1 MPWCT
6 DPHRLLREADRVLI
20 DDGWLVISGFN
31 PISLMGLRKLVPV
44 LRKTSPYNSRMFTL
58 MRQLD
63 WLSLLNFEVLH
74 ASRFHVLPWNKHGG
88 KLLNAHIPALGCL
101 QLIVARKRTIPL
113 TLNPM
118 KQSKNKP
125 RIRQAVGATR
135 NVVNH
140 RLKLRLGSPYLP
152 VWDSS
157 PRHEPVHHS
166 VRFPV
171 SGMAFN
177 PFPFDLMLPQCSIKT
192 LARDRHFYWFFVC
205 CFPAT
210 FFPVMDPLGDTLA
223 DILAVGTQNDFAM
236 FFNASSA
243 TIAAINSIRLLVVRV

>member
-1 MPWCT
+1 MQADPLHLPFADKSVDVCLLAHTLPWCT
-6 DPHRLLREADRVLI
+6 DPHRLLRETDRVLI

-125 RIRQAVGATR
+125 RIRQRLEPPG

-140 RLKLRLGSPYLP
+140 KLKLRLGSPYLP
-152 VWDSS
+152 VWDSL
-157 PRHEPVHHS
+157 PQHEPVHHS
-166 VRFPV
+166 VRFPGV
-171 SGMAFN
+171 
-177 PFPFDLMLPQCSIKT
+177 
-192 LARDRHFYWFFVC
+192 RHG
-205 CFPAT
+205 
-210 FFPVMDPLGDTLA
+210 L
-223 DILAVGTQNDFAM
+223 
-236 FFNASSA
+236 
-243 TIAAINSIRLLVVRV
+243 

>member
-1 MPWCT
+1 
-6 DPHRLLREADRVLI
+6 
-20 DDGWLVISGFN
+20 LVISGFN

-135 NVVNH
+135 QC
-140 RLKLRLGSPYLP
+140 RK
-152 VWDSS
+152 
-157 PRHEPVHHS
+157 
-166 VRFPV
+166 
-171 SGMAFN
+171 
-177 PFPFDLMLPQCSIKT
+177 PQ
-192 LARDRHFYWFFVC
+192 A
-205 CFPAT
+205 
-210 FFPVMDPLGDTLA
+210 
-223 DILAVGTQNDFAM
+223 
-236 FFNASSA
+236 
-243 TIAAINSIRLLVVRV
+243 

>member
-1 MPWCT
+1 MFLRKDCPSRCRRTHFIFLFADKSVDVCLLAHTLPWCT

-101 QLIVARKRTIPL
+101 QLIVARNGL
-113 TLNPM
+113 
-118 KQSKNKP
+118 S
-125 RIRQAVGATR
+125 
-135 NVVNH
+135 
-140 RLKLRLGSPYLP
+140 
-152 VWDSS
+152 
-157 PRHEPVHHS
+157 
-166 VRFPV
+166 
-171 SGMAFN
+171 
-177 PFPFDLMLPQCSIKT
+177 
-192 LARDRHFYWFFVC
+192 
-205 CFPAT
+205 
-210 FFPVMDPLGDTLA
+210 
-223 DILAVGTQNDFAM
+223 
-236 FFNASSA
+236 FNAKSDE
-243 TIAAINSIRLLVVRV
+243 TE

>member
-1 MPWCT
+1 MGPVCPGESYYREALERQLNPWLAKMYGFHLLKIGNLSAEINCRSVRGLPSGERFCCRECPIQVQSRPAVIFLSPPNPWMPVYWRIHLPWCS

-20 DDGWLVISGFN
+20 DDGWLVIDWLQSHEPNGITQTCAGICEK
-31 PISLMGLRKLVPV
+31 P
-44 LRKTSPYNSRMFTL
+44 SPYNSRMFTL

-135 NVVNH
+135 QC
-140 RLKLRLGSPYLP
+140 RK
-152 VWDSS
+152 
-157 PRHEPVHHS
+157 
-166 VRFPV
+166 
-171 SGMAFN
+171 
-177 PFPFDLMLPQCSIKT
+177 PQ
-192 LARDRHFYWFFVC
+192 A
-205 CFPAT
+205 
-210 FFPVMDPLGDTLA
+210 
-223 DILAVGTQNDFAM
+223 
-236 FFNASSA
+236 
-243 TIAAINSIRLLVVRV
+243 

>member
-1 MPWCT
+1 MYGFHLLKIGNLSAEINCEACAVSHQVNVSAQGLPVQCRRTHFIFLLPINPLMFVYWHIHLPWCT

-118 KQSKNKP
+118 KQSKTSHEFARRLEP
-125 RIRQAVGATR
+125 PG

-140 RLKLRLGSPYLP
+140 RLKLRLDSPYLP
-152 VWDSS
+152 VWILSL
-157 PRHEPVHHS
+157 RHEPVHRN
-166 VRFPV
+166 VRFL
-171 SGMAFN
+171 
-177 PFPFDLMLPQCSIKT
+177 D
-192 LARDRHFYWFFVC
+192 DRHG
-205 CFPAT
+205 
-210 FFPVMDPLGDTLA
+210 L
-223 DILAVGTQNDFAM
+223 
-236 FFNASSA
+236 
-243 TIAAINSIRLLVVRV
+243 